1 MEQDR
6 FSNRLFHIRL
16 VVFEVCE
23 TIIFVTLVVAL
34 AIFSIM
40 HIIEFGRH
48 LL

>member
-1 MEQDR
+1 MGRSQL
-6 FSNRLFHIRL
+6 SGRLFRIRL
-16 VVFEVCE
+16 IVFELCE
-23 TIIFVTLVVAL
+23 TIVFVAFVLAL